1 MNLPQIWY
9 IIIVVILMEI
19 FLVEM
24 ILIKNENDPRE
35 MFVYFLVVIVITR
48 VKLS

>member
-1 MNLPQIWY
+1 MILESNMRSDSST
-9 IIIVVILMEI
+9 ILMEI